1 MEHCHEFSHHGDD
14 RLISA
19 SVLLLVLLARP
30 KGIISIVAHGKSL
43 ISTALI
49 RSTQVRLI
57 ISTANMK
64 TASID
69 FEGSESHISEESAIS
84 NQISASNVSV
94 PLEFYV
100 NSAEKSTGL
109 FKFEGKSDISL
120 SLSLASHFDDDKN
133 SNLIDHIG
141 SKLDKNNESSASI
154 LSERI
159 NLNSKPFVEI
169 PGAAADQSPRIFS
182 CNFCLRKFY
191 SSQAL
196 GGHQNAHKRER
207 TMAKRAQRIDAFA
220 QRYSSSMACLP
231 LHGLPETTPLTL
243 PTHFSNTLGVK
254 EHSMIHKPVR
264 ESNANAARVHHG
276 WSGAFSDQHSNLAK
290 CVQVARFDS
299 DFASFGNG
307 GRATA
312 FLSEETDLGW
322 PGSFRA
328 MNYGGDRAEFSNQS
342 GAGRSQERICT
353 DSLFHKSG
361 DDRPQVQVQSEDVCK
376 LDLSLRL

>member
-1 MEHCHEFSHHGDD
+1 MHWCLSSQGLRVSFQSSRLAYDMSLSSTVPIHSTPVN
-14 RLISA
+14 LISE
-19 SVLLLVLLARP
+19 S
-30 KGIISIVAHGKSL
+30 
-43 ISTALI
+43 
-49 RSTQVRLI
+49 
-57 ISTANMK
+57 STANMESS
-64 TASID
+64 SID
-69 FEGSESHISEESAIS
+69 FERSETHISEESAIS

-100 NSAEKSTGL
+100 NSAEKTRGI
-109 FKFEGKSDISL
+109 FKVERKSEISL
-120 SLSLASHFDDDKN
+120 KLSLASHFDDDKN
-133 SNLIDHIG
+133 SNIIDHTG
-141 SKLDKNNESSASI
+141 SKPDRDKESSASI

-159 NLNSKPFVEI
+159 NLNSKPLAEI
-169 PGAAADQSPRIFS
+169 PGTAADQSPRVFS

-207 TMAKRAQRIDAFA
+207 TMAKRAQRFDSIA
-220 QRYSSSMACLP
+220 QRYSSCMASLP
-231 LHGLPETTPLTL
+231 LHGLPETTTFTV

-254 EHSMIHKPVR
+254 EHSLIHKPVR
-264 ESNANAARVHHG
+264 ESDANVARMHHG
-276 WSGAFSDQHSNLAK
+276 WSGALIEQHSNLAK

-312 FLSEETDLGW
+312 FLGEEADLGW
-322 PGSFRA
+322 PGTFRA

-342 GAGRSQERICT
+342 GAGRSQERIYT
-353 DSLFHKSG
+353 DSLFHKCANE
-361 DDRPQVQVQSEDVCK
+361 RPLVQIPVQVQSEDVCK